1 MKKDSTKVKHF
12 RFFKEVVQD
21 EQDKWPEPLA
31 MWKSELKE
39 IMGGGKRKREAINLR
54 RLWREMGSGDQFS

>member
-39 IMGGGKRKREAINLR
+39 IMGGGKGKESNQSQKAM
-54 RLWREMGSGDQFS
+54 EGMGSGDQFS

>member
-1 MKKDSTKVKHF
+1 MNKT
-12 RFFKEVVQD
+12 
-21 EQDKWPEPLA
+21 EPLA

-39 IMGGGKRKREAINLR
+39 MGGGKRKREVIDFR

>member
-1 MKKDSTKVKHF
+1 
-12 RFFKEVVQD
+12 
-21 EQDKWPEPLA
+21 

-39 IMGGGKRKREAINLR
+39 IMGAGKRKREVINLR